1 MRIELGGVPVTLDPS
16 GVAILPTEGIV
27 ILNHLPWTAHQGEL
41 FPDYGLRARIGE
53 VIERVVGENSP
64 SLALLLGEP
73 PEESEGVERFLTDLG
88 VRPIWVGS
96 APQASAAECAD
107 EYRIADL
114 TIGTRV
120 EGEPS
125 IIGGWSPGDMAGA
138 CYLRAGERLL
148 LPDLQSLRPELPS
161 WWPVTS
167 IAYRTSRNHLVEMP
181 FEWVRASLR

>member
-1 MRIELGGVPVTLDPS
+1 MRIDLGDVPVTLDPS

-27 ILNHLPWTAHQGEL
+27 ILNHVPWDSHQGEL
-41 FPDYGLRARIGE
+41 FPDYGPRARTSE

-73 PEESEGVERFLTDLG
+73 PEEHEGVERFLTNLG
-88 VRPIWVGS
+88 VRPVWVG
-96 APQASAAECAD
+96 AGYGVTAAECAD

-120 EGEPS
+120 ECEPS

-138 CYLRAGERLL
+138 CYLRSGERLL
-148 LPDLQSLRPELPS
+148 LPDLQSLRPELPP

-167 IAYRTSRNHLVEMP
+167 TAYRTSRTHLVEMT